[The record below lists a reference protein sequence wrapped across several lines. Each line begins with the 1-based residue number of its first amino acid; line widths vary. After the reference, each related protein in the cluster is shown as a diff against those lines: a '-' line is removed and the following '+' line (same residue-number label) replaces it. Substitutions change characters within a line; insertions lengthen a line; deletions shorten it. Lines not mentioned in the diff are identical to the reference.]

1 MKPSVSI
8 DVNYVSQLA
17 RLALSADEAGRF
29 QEQLG
34 QVLGHVEQLRKL
46 DVLSIEPTA
55 HAFPQVNVF
64 RVDEESPSLPLEEA
78 LQNAPQKMND
88 LFQVTRVVE

>member
-1 MKPSVSI
+1 MQPPASI

-17 RLALSADEAGRF
+17 RLALSVDELARF
-29 QEQLG
+29 QTQLG
-34 QVLGHVEQLRKL
+34 QVLAHVEQLRRL
-46 DVLSIEPTA
+46 DVSSIEPTA
-55 HAFPQVNVF
+55 HAFPQVNIF
-64 RVDEESPSLPLEEA
+64 RPDQERPSLPMEEA